1 MLVEMAVFQYDRP
14 PSFWIV
20 GFHELLQIL
29 KMVTLVSKGSIF
41 CVAFS
46 LRKSTMTGKQKECNR
61 KKTYFICHNCFY
73 F

>member
-29 KMVTLVSKGSIF
+29 KNGGFGIKRIDLVCCFFTKKIYYD
-41 CVAFS
+41 
-46 LRKSTMTGKQKECNR
+46 GKTKRMQ
-61 KKTYFICHNCFY
+61 
-73 F
+73 